1 MISLTRYHDHWR
13 QTTQNVIFAAALVCY
28 LERNELL
35 ALSDLDAIFFCPDS
49 QTENSLHFDSED
61 YLHGICM
68 ISSELSRWAVNSV
81 TSGAFDRPLKISQFL
96 SELHGG
102 FRLLNL
108 KNDFL
113 RKKFDSMKYDIKKVE
128 EIVYDLSIR
137 QLGDSIKS

>member
-68 ISSELSRWAVNSV
+68 ISSELVILFS
-81 TSGAFDRPLKISQFL
+81 L
-96 SELHGG
+96 
-102 FRLLNL
+102 
-108 KNDFL
+108 NDFFFL
-113 RKKFDSMKYDIKKVE
+113 PTH
-128 EIVYDLSIR
+128 SISPFFR
-137 QLGDSIKS
+137 SLDGPSTVLHRALLIGP